1 MTTTIKLKSPKDL
14 GPAVRRLGKRMD
26 TGMVKALRKAARWGA
41 TEALRVSASTVPR
54 PRATGTYERS
64 FVVTKLV
71 DGAVLSNSAGHAR
84 FVEVGRAPGRQPP
97 VQAIIDWMIA
107 RKIDKQMARGLG
119 RDSSGRFQSLGQARL
134 ESAARRIA
142 RKIGRKG
149 TKGRYV
155 MKRTIPGIRKRV
167 KLEVML
173 EMRRVF
179 ERAGQ

>member
-26 TGMVKALRKAARWGA
+26 GGMVKALRKAARWGA

-84 FVEVGRAPGRQPP
+84 FVEVGRASGRQPP
-97 VQAIIDWMIA
+97 VQAIIDWMLV
-107 RKIDKQMARGLG
+107 RKID
-119 RDSSGRFQSLGQARL
+119 SGGQPI
-134 ESAARRIA
+134 ESVARRIA

-167 KLEVML
+167 KLEIML

-179 ERAGQ
+179 ERAGS

>member
-14 GPAVRRLGKRMD
+14 GPAVRRLGGSMD
-26 TGMVKALRKAARWGA
+26 AGMVRALRKTARWGA
-41 TEALRVSASTVPR
+41 AEALRVSASTQPR
-54 PRATGTYERS
+54 PRATGTYDRS

-84 FVEVGRAPGRQPP
+84 FVEVGRAAGRQPP

-107 RKIDKQMARGLG
+107 KKIDKQLSRGLG
-119 RDSSGRFQSLGQARL
+119 RDKQGKLRSLGRAQL
-134 ESAARRIA
+134 EAVARRIA

-149 TKGRYV
+149 TRGRYV
-155 MKRTIPGIRKRV
+155 MRRTIPGIRKRL

>member
-26 TGMVKALRKAARWGA
+26 SGMVRALRKAARWGA

-64 FVVTKLV
+64 FVVIKLV

-97 VQAIIDWMIA
+97 VQAIVDWLLV
-107 RKIDKQMARGLG
+107 RKIDTGSKSVEAVAR
-119 RDSSGRFQSLGQARL
+119 Q
-134 ESAARRIA
+134 IA